1 MIGVF
6 TRERRVDDMVHRD
19 MERKATRR
27 ETGIAAT
34 GYRRSKTVRSHRT
47 PGERH
52 GMEFSLRASDRNQSF
67 NILIL
72 DL

>member
-34 GYRRSKTVRSHRT
+34 G
-47 PGERH
+47 
-52 GMEFSLRASDRNQSF
+52 
-67 NILIL
+67 
-72 DL
+72 